1 MKKEEQAPNEGRRNF
16 LKMGG
21 ATAAAATVG
30 VGAATGFVLGREP
43 DQDTGW
49 GRTAAGKDMFFDRE
63 PFRVDWAPTLIKVGE
78 TERPDRED
86 FLFWRLGMI
95 GHAMKSGW
103 DPSTGW
109 ESCPDERV
117 VRYYSKFP
125 NRWPDIMEAFKQMA
139 ISKQMQHKYL
149 DRFVI
154 AHAYDHANHASMYGE
169 NGVPV
174 NWPLPPKG
182 DPSVADY
189 KSIYDDVYGNVAAA
203 EAGPAFSAESSEEDT
218 SEEVKPE
225 RPIVKKREFKSPAH
239 ATKLIKKVAHQMGI
253 SFVGITK
260 VDPDFVFK
268 NIMRGMPEGGAH
280 WGDEIP
286 KHWKSVIVLGVPM
299 SWDGMY
305 AAPGY
310 GTSYEA
316 YSLVRFGAGKLEVFL
331 NRLGWAGRAMVP
343 GGDYEMTLPPL
354 AVKAGLGE
362 SSRNGSL
369 ITPEVGP
376 NIRLACVVTD
386 LEFEYDKPIDIGVRD
401 FCNECKICATS
412 CPSGSISLADE
423 PDFVQRGYKI
433 FEFNQDSCFR
443 FWSSLPSDGQ
453 QGCRVCISV
462 CPYTRR
468 NNWIHALVKEADP
481 RDHTGMTR
489 KALLAMQHNFF
500 YYPDAEA
507 YAAPHNGGRLANYH
521 QPPEWLRSEEFFKGI
536 NKDWEYDGNWEGF

>member
-1 MKKEEQAPNEGRRNF
+1 MKKDDKAENPSRRDF

-21 ATAAAATVG
+21 ATAAVATVG

-63 PFRVDWAPTLIKVGE
+63 PFRVDIAPTLIKVG
-78 TERPDRED
+78 TQQRPERED
-86 FLFWRLGMI
+86 FLFKRLGMI
-95 GHAMKSGW
+95 GGAIQGGW
-103 DPSTGW
+103 DPAGGW
-109 ESCPDERV
+109 QSCPDERV
-117 VRYYSKFP
+117 VNYYRKFP
-125 NRWPDIMEAFKQMA
+125 ARWPEIVEAFKQGA
-139 ISKQMQHKYL
+139 ISAKMQHKYL

-154 AHAYDHANHASMYGE
+154 AHAYDHANNASMYGQ
-169 NGVPV
+169 NGVEI
-174 NWPLPPKG
+174 NWPLPPHG

-189 KSIYDDVYGNVAAA
+189 KSIYDDQYGDPS
-203 EAGPAFSAESSEEDT
+203 AGRVGLKSSGLVSEEDKVN
-218 SEEVKPE
+218 EN
-225 RPIVKKREFKSPAH
+225 RPIIKKREFKTPAH
-239 ATKLIKKVAHQMGI
+239 ASKLIKKVAHQMGC
-253 SFVGITK
+253 SFVGITAI
-260 VDPDFVFK
+260 DPDFIFK
-268 NIMRGMPEGGAH
+268 NIMRGVENDGEN
-280 WGDEIP
+280 WGDKIP
-286 KHWKSVIVLGVPM
+286 DHWKSVIILGVPM

-316 YSLVRFGAGKLEVFL
+316 YSEVRFAAGKLEVFL

-362 SSRNGSL
+362 SARNGCL

-386 LEFEYDKPIDIGVRD
+386 LEFEHDKPIDIGVRD

-412 CPSGSISLADE
+412 CPSGSISLADG
-423 PDFVQRGYKI
+423 PDTIQRGYKI
-433 FEFNQDSCFR
+433 FEFNQDSCYR
-443 FWSSLPSDGQ
+443 MWSSLPSNGQ
-453 QGCRVCISV
+453 QGCRVCIAV

-468 NNWIHALVKEADP
+468 NNWIHTLVKEADP
-481 RDHTGMTR
+481 RDPTGLTR

-500 YYPDAEA
+500 YYPDAES

-536 NKDWEYDGNWEGF
+536 DKDWDYDGNWEGF